1 MLWTLLDIALQLNRQ
16 PTLHFSLALWCYC
29 VRACVRVRIYRVFV
43 LRSECLSSFDFV
55 ILLFKALTM
64 CLMNSMIV
72 HTASTKFV
80 IIAGTAYWIKLTKQK
95 GNKRQKRKK
104 KKLWIKSSHIAR
116 IINIRY
122 CIGSRRGRVAK
133 NFKRKRATGGES
145 LNERKNRVKNH
156 A

>member
-1 MLWTLLDIALQLNRQ
+1 MVKRIHTQNWYNWITCLRLNSIQCSNILCVMNAFGYRITVEPPFFSSVTFFVGTLVLL
-16 PTLHFSLALWCYC
+16 
-29 VRACVRVRIYRVFV
+29 RACVRVRIYRVFV

-104 KKLWIKSSHIAR
+104 E
-116 IINIRY
+116 NY
-122 CIGSRRGRVAK
+122 
-133 NFKRKRATGGES
+133 E
-145 LNERKNRVKNH
+145 
-156 A
+156 